1 MTSADKTV
9 RLTVA
14 QAVVMY
20 LSRQYSVADGQ
31 RRRLIPATLGIFGHG
46 NVAGLGQALD
56 QLSDA
61 MPFIQGRNEQ
71 ALVHAATA
79 FAKHSR
85 RRATLAVTSS
95 IGPGA
100 LNMVT
105 GAALAT
111 VNRLPVL
118 LLPGDTYATR
128 HQGPVLQQL
137 QHPLE
142 GDVTVNDAFRPV
154 CRFFDRITRPE
165 QLLTALPA
173 AMRVLTDPVDTGAV
187 VLSLPQDI
195 QSHAY
200 DWPAGFLA
208 ERDWSIRRP
217 QPDGEEVAAVLALL
231 AAAARPLIIAGGGVI
246 YSGATAELERLAG
259 SVGIPVLETFAGKGA
274 VQQPAWWQIGGIGL
288 EGTPAA
294 NSLAREADLVLT
306 VGARLT
312 DFATASHSLFAYP
325 EVRFASINVNPR
337 DADRLG
343 ATGIIA
349 DARQALAALA
359 DGAAQA
365 GIRAPA
371 AWQARAEQVNGEWA
385 AARAA
390 ALDPDQ
396 AFDPAQAG
404 PDVVADTGAV
414 LTQGQLIGVL
424 QEHARTGDVVIA
436 AAGGPPGD
444 LLKVWDATGG
454 RHCHLE
460 FGFSCMG
467 YEIPA
472 AIGVRLADPDPAAR
486 VVSLLGDGTFLLAP
500 TELVTAAQEGLA
512 VTLVVPDNHGYQVIH
527 RLQMLRSGREFG
539 NEFRYRSEPL
549 QLAAGETTKAPRLE
563 GDYLRLDLVQD
574 GGRARRP
581 RLPRDDRGRTAGRAG
596 RHARSPRPGGHRGAG
611 HPARRPARRRG
622 RGGTSLQ
629 PRSPPRRSPAACAP
643 STNPTPRAR
652 GGTDE
657 HQSAQAQ
664 PAQSR
669 RAGQRRPVRHR
680 DPRHIHRGRVATDR
694 GSLRRRRGRL
704 GAARPRARRR
714 RRRADPRRRPGR
726 RELRGAHRGPGRI
739 RRPHPDGPGPG

>member
-1 MTSADKTV
+1 MTQPTA

-14 QAVVMY
+14 QAVVTY

-31 RRRLIPATLGIFGHG
+31 RRRLVPATLGIFGHG

-61 MPFIQGRNEQ
+61 MPFIQGRHEQ

-85 RRATLAVTSS
+85 RHATLAVTSS

-142 GDVTVNDAFRPV
+142 ADVTVNDAFRPV

-173 AMRVLTDPVDTGAV
+173 AMRVLTDPVDAGAV

-200 DWPAGFLA
+200 DYPAGFLA
-208 ERDWSIRRP
+208 ERDWVIRRP
-217 QPDGEEVAAVLALL
+217 QPDAGEIGAVLAML
-231 AAAARPLIIAGGGVI
+231 AAAERPLIIAGGGVI

-259 SVGIPVLETFAGKGA
+259 TIGVPVAETFAGKGA
-274 VQQPAWWQIGGIGL
+274 VQQRAWWQIGGLGL

-294 NSLAREADLVLT
+294 NALAREADLVLT

-312 DFATASHSLFAYP
+312 DFATASHSLFAHP
-325 EVRFASINVNPR
+325 QVVRFASVNVNPR

-349 DARQALAALA
+349 DARPALAALA
-359 DGAAQA
+359 DAAARA
-365 GIRAPA
+365 GIRASA
-371 AWQARAEQVNGEWA
+371 AWRARAEELNGEWA
-385 AARAA
+385 TARAA
-390 ALDPDQ
+390 ALDPDRP
-396 AFDPAQAG
+396 FDPAQAG
-404 PDVVADTGAV
+404 PDVVTSTDAV

-424 QEHARTGDVVIA
+424 QEQAQPGDVIIA

-472 AIGVRLADPDPAAR
+472 AIGVRLADAEPGAR
-486 VVSLLGDGTFLLAP
+486 VVSFLGDGTFLLAP

-512 VTLVVPDNHGYQVIH
+512 VTLVVPENQGYQVIH
-527 RLQMLRSGREFG
+527 RLQLLRSGREFG
-539 NEFRYRSEPL
+539 NEFRYRPEPL
-549 QLAAGETTKAPRLE
+549 QLAGELIKVPRLE
-563 GDYLRLDLVQD
+563 GDYLRLDLVQVAA
-574 GGRARRP
+574 GLGARACRATTAAELRDALSATRGHP
-581 RLPRDDRGRTAGRAG
+581 GPVVIVVPVIPHADLP
-596 RHARSPRPGGHRGAG
+596 GAG
-611 HPARRPARRRG
+611 VWWDVAPAEV
-622 RGGTSLQ
+622 
-629 PRSPPRRSPAACAP
+629 
-643 STNPTPRAR
+643 STLAVTDGLRAEYESDR
-652 GGTDE
+652 KE
-657 HQSAQAQ
+657 
-664 PAQSR
+664 
-669 RAGQRRPVRHR
+669 QRWF
-680 DPRHIHRGRVATDR
+680 G
-694 GSLRRRRGRL
+694 
-704 GAARPRARRR
+704 
-714 RRRADPRRRPGR
+714 
-726 RELRGAHRGPGRI
+726 
-739 RRPHPDGPGPG
+739 

>member
-1 MTSADKTV
+1 MTAPDTR

-14 QAVVMY
+14 QAVVTY

-56 QLSDA
+56 QLSDV

-85 RRATLAVTSS
+85 RHATLAVTSS

-142 GDVTVNDAFRPV
+142 ADVTVNDAFRPV

-173 AMRVLTDPVDTGAV
+173 AMRVLTDPVDAGAV

-200 DWPAGFLA
+200 DWPAGFFA
-208 ERDWSIRRP
+208 GRDWVIRRP
-217 QPDGEEVAAVLALL
+217 QPDRDEVAAVLTLL
-231 AAAARPLIIAGGGVI
+231 AAATRPLIIAGGGVI

-259 SVGIPVLETFAGKGA
+259 NAGIPVLETFAGKGA
-274 VQQPAWWQIGGIGL
+274 VQQRAWWQIGGIGL

-294 NSLAREADLVLT
+294 NTLAREADLVLT
-306 VGARLT
+306 AGARLT
-312 DFATASHSLFAYP
+312 DFATASHSLFAHP
-325 EVRFASINVNPR
+325 GVRFASINVTPR

-349 DARQALAALA
+349 DARQGLAALA

-365 GIRAPA
+365 GLRAPA
-371 AWQARAEQVNGEWA
+371 AWRARAEQVSGEWA

-390 ALDPDQ
+390 ALDPDRE
-396 AFDPAQAG
+396 FSPAQAG
-404 PDVVADTGAV
+404 PDVVAGTDAV

-424 QEHARTGDVVIA
+424 QEHARPGDVVIA

-472 AIGVRLADPDPAAR
+472 AIGVRLAEPVTPGPAAR
-486 VVSLLGDGTFLLAP
+486 VISFLGDGTFLMAP
-500 TELVTAAQEGLA
+500 TELVTAAAEGLA

-539 NEFRYRSEPL
+539 NEFRYRPEPL
-549 QLAAGETTKAPRLE
+549 QLAGGDGTKAPRLE
-563 GDYLRLDLVQD
+563 GDYLRLDLVQVAT
-574 GGRARRP
+574 GLGARACRATTAAELRDALSGTRDHP
-581 RLPRDDRGRTAGRAG
+581 GPVVIVVPVVPHADLPGAGVWWDVAPAEVSALEVTAGL
-596 RHARSPRPGGHRGAG
+596 RSEYEADL
-611 HPARRPARRRG
+611 A
-622 RGGTSLQ
+622 S
-629 PRSPPRRSPAACAP
+629 
-643 STNPTPRAR
+643 
-652 GGTDE
+652 
-657 HQSAQAQ
+657 
-664 PAQSR
+664 
-669 RAGQRRPVRHR
+669 QRWF
-680 DPRHIHRGRVATDR
+680 G
-694 GSLRRRRGRL
+694 
-704 GAARPRARRR
+704 
-714 RRRADPRRRPGR
+714 
-726 RELRGAHRGPGRI
+726 
-739 RRPHPDGPGPG
+739 

>member
-1 MTSADKTV
+1 MPAKTA
-9 RLTVA
+9 RLTAA
-14 QAVVMY
+14 QAVVTY

-56 QLSDA
+56 QLSDV

-79 FAKHSR
+79 FAKHSQR
-85 RRATLAVTSS
+85 QATLAVTSS

-128 HQGPVLQQL
+128 YQGPVLQQL

-142 GDVTVNDAFRPV
+142 ADVTVNDAFRPV

-173 AMRVLTDPVDTGAV
+173 AMRVLTDPVDAGAV

-200 DWPAGFLA
+200 DWPAGLFA

-217 QPDGEEVAAVLALL
+217 RPDHEEVAAVLALL
-231 AAAARPLIIAGGGVI
+231 SAATRPLVIAGGGVI

-259 SVGIPVLETFAGKGA
+259 TVGIPVLETFAGKGA
-274 VQQPAWWQIGGIGL
+274 VQQRAWWQIGGIGL

-294 NSLAREADLVLT
+294 NTLAREADLVLT

-312 DFATASHSLFAYP
+312 DFATASHSVFAHP
-325 EVRFASINVNPR
+325 AVRFASINVNPR
-337 DADRLG
+337 DADRLD
-343 ATGIIA
+343 ATGIVA

-359 DGAAQA
+359 DAADQA
-365 GIRAPA
+365 GLRAPA
-371 AWQARAEQVNGEWA
+371 AWRARAGEVTGEWA

-390 ALDPDQ
+390 ALDPDR

-404 PDVVADTGAV
+404 PDVVTGTGAV
-414 LTQGQLIGVL
+414 LTQGQVIGVL
-424 QEHARTGDVVIA
+424 QERARPGDVVIA

-444 LLKVWDATGG
+444 LLKVWDATEG
-454 RHCHLE
+454 RRCHLE

-472 AIGVRLADPDPAAR
+472 AIGVRLAEADPAAR
-486 VVSLLGDGTFLLAP
+486 VVAFLGDGTFLLAP
-500 TELVTAAQEGLA
+500 TELVTAAAEGLA
-512 VTLVVPDNHGYQVIH
+512 VTLVVPENHGYQVIH

-539 NEFRYRSEPL
+539 NEFRYRPEPL
-549 QLAAGETTKAPRLE
+549 RLAGEEAGNGSKAPRLE
-563 GDYLRLDLVQD
+563 GDYLRLDLVQTAA
-574 GGRARRP
+574 GLGAR
-581 RLPRDDRGRTAGRAG
+581 AGRATTAAELRDALDDTRDHPG
-596 RHARSPRPGGHRGAG
+596 PVVIVVPVVPHADLPGAG
-611 HPARRPARRRG
+611 VWWDVAPAEV
-622 RGGTSLQ
+622 
-629 PRSPPRRSPAACAP
+629 
-643 STNPTPRAR
+643 STAETTAGLRAEYEN
-652 GGTDE
+652 DL
-657 HQSAQAQ
+657 
-664 PAQSR
+664 
-669 RAGQRRPVRHR
+669 AGQRWF
-680 DPRHIHRGRVATDR
+680 G
-694 GSLRRRRGRL
+694 
-704 GAARPRARRR
+704 
-714 RRRADPRRRPGR
+714 
-726 RELRGAHRGPGRI
+726 
-739 RRPHPDGPGPG
+739 

>member
-1 MTSADKTV
+1 MTTTTV
-9 RLTVA
+9 RLTTA
-14 QAVVMY
+14 QALVTY
-20 LSRQYSVADGQ
+20 LSRQYSVADGE

-85 RRATLAVTSS
+85 RHATLAVTSS

-137 QHPLE
+137 QHPQE
-142 GDVTVNDAFRPV
+142 ADVTVNDAFRPV
-154 CRFFDRITRPE
+154 CRFFDRVTRPE

-173 AMRVLTDPVDTGAV
+173 AMRVLTDPAEAGAV
-187 VLSLPQDI
+187 VISLPQDI
-195 QSHAY
+195 QAHAY
-200 DWPAGFLA
+200 EFPAGFFA
-208 ERDWSIRRP
+208 ERDWAIRRP
-217 QPDGEEVAAVLALL
+217 QPDPAEVDAVLAML
-231 AAAARPLIIAGGGVI
+231 AAADRPVIIAGGGVI

-259 SVGIPVLETFAGKGA
+259 AAGIPVLETFAGKGA
-274 VQQPAWWQIGGIGL
+274 VQRREWWQLGGIGL

-294 NSLAREADLVLT
+294 NALAREADLVLT
-306 VGARLT
+306 VGSRLT

-325 EVRFASINVNPR
+325 GVQFASVNVSPR

-359 DGAAQA
+359 DGAARA
-365 GIRAPA
+365 GVRAPA
-371 AWQARAEQVNGEWA
+371 AWRARAEQENGEWA

-390 ALDPDQ
+390 ALDPDRE
-396 AFDPAQAG
+396 FDPAQAG
-404 PDVVADTGAV
+404 PDVVTTTGAI
-414 LTQGQLIGVL
+414 LTQGQVIGVL
-424 QEHARTGDVVIA
+424 QEHAQAGDVVIA

-444 LLKVWDATGG
+444 LLKVWDATEG

-472 AIGVRLADPDPAAR
+472 ALGVRLAEADPAAR
-486 VVSLLGDGTFLLAP
+486 VVSFLGDGTFLLAP

-512 VTLVVPDNHGYQVIH
+512 VTLVVPENQGYQVIH
-527 RLQMLRSGREFG
+527 RLQLLRSGREYG
-539 NEFRYRSEPL
+539 NEFRYRTAPL
-549 QLAAGETTKAPRLE
+549 ELAGGEGGFKAARLE
-563 GDYLRLDLVQD
+563 GDYLSLDLVQVAA
-574 GGRARRP
+574 GLGARARRAATAAELRQALSETRGHP
-581 RLPRDDRGRTAGRAG
+581 GPVVIVVPVVPHADLP
-596 RHARSPRPGGHRGAG
+596 GAG
-611 HPARRPARRRG
+611 VWWDVAPAEVS
-622 RGGTSLQ
+622 GTEATPGL
-629 PRSPPRRSPAACAP
+629 RAEYEADL
-643 STNPTPRAR
+643 ST
-652 GGTDE
+652 
-657 HQSAQAQ
+657 
-664 PAQSR
+664 
-669 RAGQRRPVRHR
+669 QRWF
-680 DPRHIHRGRVATDR
+680 G
-694 GSLRRRRGRL
+694 
-704 GAARPRARRR
+704 
-714 RRRADPRRRPGR
+714 
-726 RELRGAHRGPGRI
+726 
-739 RRPHPDGPGPG
+739 